1 MTMLRATELAT
12 RLSVS
17 KGRVSQ
23 YVAEGKLDGCYQGE
37 GRARRFDLGKCAEAL
52 GRRLDHGQLMGNGAG
67 TRRALGSIE
76 SDAGKVGQEAGPS
89 EARQLRDNDPDR
101 YELARTLKA
110 EEEARRLRRQ
120 NLEAEGTF
128 VLAAEARRQAARQ
141 IGQEIAEIETM
152 LRDGARRVADVTGTD
167 YKQVRQLLMETW
179 RAHRGSRS
187 DALARQARV
196 APLSGVES
204 EADV

>member
-1 MTMLRATELAT
+1 MTMLRATELASK
-12 RLSVS
+12 LSVS

-23 YVAEGKLDGCYQGE
+23 YVAEGKLDGCYHGE
-37 GRARRFDLGKCAEAL
+37 GRARRFDLGKCIEAL
-52 GRRLDHGQLMGNGAG
+52 GRRLDQGQLMGNGAG
-67 TRRALGSIE
+67 TRRAIGDIA
-76 SDAGKVGQEAGPS
+76 AGVEGTGQEAGPS

-128 VLAAEARRQAARQ
+128 ILAAEARRQAARQ

-167 YKQVRQLLMETW
+167 YRQVRQILMETW
-179 RAHRGSRS
+179 RAHRGVRS
-187 DALARQARV
+187 EALSQQARV
-196 APLSGVES
+196 APLSAPEA